1 MDYDKIQLPYQQI
14 VSTDNIAELLDDEQ
28 LRKVGQK
35 VCEWYDID
43 KASRAPWE
51 KSMKG
56 SLKLAQQ
63 VMEDK
68 TYPWANASNVK
79 FPLLTVASLQF
90 SARVYPAL
98 VKAPD
103 LVKFRVMG
111 VDPKGKKAARA
122 QRISRYLSYQLLEQM
137 EEWEEEQDKLFI
149 ALPIL
154 GCMFKKT
161 FYDPSESR
169 IRSTLVMPHD
179 LVIHY
184 WAKDLKRSRITER
197 FELYAREIRERQLRK
212 TYLDTELTQFGQG
225 KLLAETQDELGEDT
239 RQGIE
244 LPYDDDETPRE
255 ILECHCFWDFDGD
268 GYAEPYIV
276 TVDRESSIPLRIK
289 ARFKEVIS
297 EESIQVEELKTQN
310 FVMTENLPSPQEV
323 AQMDPQQQMAVAQ
336 QAKVIEQRAQA
347 NAQRIAELEQQAQ
360 EQPSIIKIIP
370 KEYYTKY
377 SFLPAPDGGYYDLGF
392 GQLLGPL
399 NESVNTLINQLIDS
413 GSLQNSNSGFI
424 GRGARI
430 SGGTMRFEPGEWKPV
445 SSPGSTIRDSIVPL
459 PVNQPSQVL
468 FELLGL
474 LISYSERVSSVS
486 DIMSGDNPGQNT
498 PAYNM
503 KAMLEQGMQVFNGV
517 FKRIY
522 RSFRGELRKIYVL
535 NGENFQPMDYTET
548 MDMGFRLISSD
559 FTADPK
565 DILPAAD
572 PNAFSNVEKISQ
584 AQFLMQRAMQTPGY
598 NAPAVE
604 KRLLTAMDIPDVDEV
619 YPTDEEGN
627 PVIQPPPNP
636 ELELEKAE
644 LQRKVQADQMRSQ
657 LDGFN
662 AQQQAGLTKAQTIKT
677 LMEAGAIEREAGL
690 EKLRVVMEVQ
700 ERTHDEQMRRYDEY
714 LKELDVQIAE
724 LKVEEA
730 KAKKNESGKK
740 DEGSSE

>member
-459 PVNQPSQVL
+459 PANQPSQTL
-468 FELLGL
+468 FQLLGL